1 MQALFSIFFNFF
13 NCTCERNNF
22 MAKVQD
28 RLLKYVAFWTTSDEE
43 SSVTPSS
50 EREFVLGKEL
60 EQELKSLGLER
71 VTLTEHCYVYGLLP
85 ATPGMEDRKAIGFIA
100 HMDTAPDYSG
110 ENVKPQIIENYDGKD
125 ILLKGSNTYL
135 KVSDFPTLKSLTGR
149 TLITT
154 DGTTLLGADDK
165 AGVAEIM
172 TALEQLIAEGT
183 PHGDIWVGFTPD
195 EEIGAGADL
204 FDLDYFKAEYAYT
217 VDGDYEGEVAYEN
230 FNAASAEFTIKGV
243 NVHPGEAKDIMVNA
257 ALVGCEIAAALPAN
271 ETPATTE
278 GREGFYHLCD
288 MSGDVASAHLSYIVR
303 DHDKALFAKRLD
315 TLRSLE
321 IEMNK
326 KYGEGTVSLTITHSY
341 ENMLSIIMDN
351 MYIIDL
357 AKAAIEENGLKP
369 LSRPVRGGTDGAR
382 LSFMGLP
389 CPNLGTGGYGFH
401 GPFEHIS
408 VEGMETAVNIIKS
421 IVKHVLML
429 ADA

>member
-1 MQALFSIFFNFF
+1 MRAY
-13 NCTCERNNF
+13 E
-22 MAKVQD
+22 
-28 RLLKYVAFWTTSDEE
+28 RLLNYVKVYTTSDPV
-43 SSVTPSS
+43 SDTHPTTARQFDLARMLV
-50 EREFVLGKEL
+50 KEL
-60 EQELKSLGLER
+60 QDLGLADAH
-71 VTLTEHCYVYGLLP
+71 VDEHCYVYATLP
-85 ATPGMEDRKAIGFIA
+85 ATPGHEAAKGLGFIA
-100 HMDTAPDYSG
+100 HMDTSPDAPG
-110 ENVKPQIIENYDGKD
+110 ENVKPQIHENYDGGDVVLPGTGAVLSTRQFPFLAK
-125 ILLKGSNTYL
+125 LKGQ
-135 KVSDFPTLKSLTGR
+135 

-172 TALEQLIAEGT
+172 TMLEILQKENR
-183 PHGDIWVGFTPD
+183 PHGKICVGFTPD
-195 EEIGAGADL
+195 EEVGKGADL
-204 FDLDYFKAEYAYT
+204 FDLDYFEADFAYT

-357 AKAAIEENGLKP
+357 AKAAIEENGLEP